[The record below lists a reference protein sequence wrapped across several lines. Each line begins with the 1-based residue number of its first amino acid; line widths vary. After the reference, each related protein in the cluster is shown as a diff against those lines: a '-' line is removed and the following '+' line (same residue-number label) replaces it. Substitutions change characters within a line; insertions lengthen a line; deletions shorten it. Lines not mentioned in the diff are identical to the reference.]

1 MALNQVA
8 EKQPKDLG
16 SKPFILLRS
25 SKNESLMISLLTN
38 EQQLWTFELNVQ
50 SLDLNSVSN

>member
-1 MALNQVA
+1 MALNQVV

-16 SKPFILLRS
+16 SKPFILHRF

-38 EQQLWTFELNVQ
+38 EQQL
-50 SLDLNSVSN
+50 